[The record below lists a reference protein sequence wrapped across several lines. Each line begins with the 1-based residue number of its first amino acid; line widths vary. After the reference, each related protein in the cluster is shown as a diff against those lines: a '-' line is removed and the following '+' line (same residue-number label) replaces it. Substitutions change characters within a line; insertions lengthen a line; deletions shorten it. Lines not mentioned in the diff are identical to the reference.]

1 MIDTNKIGS
10 KNYILIKNIFIKTCI
25 FFAAAY
31 FIFHFINGS
40 ISLSPLADKIHL
52 VKKGSEILLEKEKEL
67 VFKEL
72 MVSKLNN
79 SMENIDLLDELVRT
93 KLGYSSEDEIILS
106 TE

>member
-1 MIDTNKIGS
+1 MIGSNKIDS

-25 FFAAAY
+25 FFASAY
-31 FIFHFINGS
+31 FIFHFLNGS
-40 ISLSPLADKIHL
+40 ISLSPLADKIQL
-52 VKKGSEILLEKEKEL
+52 VKQSSEILLEKEKEL

-79 SMENIDLLDELVRT
+79 SMENIDLLDELIRT

>member
-31 FIFHFINGS
+31 FIFHFLNGS

-52 VKKGSEILLEKEKEL
+52 VEKGSEILSEKEKEL

-72 MVSKLNN
+72 MVLKLNN
-79 SMENIDLLDELVRT
+79 SRENIDLLDELVRT

>member
-31 FIFHFINGS
+31 FIFHFLNGS
-40 ISLSPLADKIHL
+40 ISLSPLSDKMQL
-52 VKKGSEILLEKEKEL
+52 VKQSSKILLEKEKEL
-67 VFKEL
+67 VLKEL
-72 MVSKLNN
+72 LVFKLINSK
-79 SMENIDLLDELVRT
+79 ENLDLLDELVRT